1 MLLQLFV
8 VFHYY
13 TIGDLL
19 RQRAES
25 NRLAKEAEEE
35 SRPSLGSVRANGL
48 LAFVGL
54 LVLVVG
60 ARFTVTAG
68 ESLARGLGVSDEVI
82 GLTILAIGTSLP
94 ELTASVIATRRGHAE
109 LAIGNVV
116 GSNIANIALILG
128 IGAMIRPIRVQMR
141 LLVREVPL
149 MILATMAFYVL
160 ALDQSLQRWDGA
172 ILLVGFVAYTLYLL
186 KGARMEPPAIE
197 VEYQKFVPSGGTL
210 SSHILLTV
218 LGLGT
223 LLGGAQMVVSGA
235 SEAARFLGISELA
248 VGLTVVAIGTSLPE
262 LATAIA
268 ASVQD
273 EGDILVGNVV
283 GSNVFNVL
291 AVLGT
296 SSLARPLH
304 IAQSVIFVEAPVM
317 IVVSI
322 LLLPFVWST
331 LRVTR
336 SEGVILVAA
345 YVAFVIVFAIPH

>member
-1 MLLQLFV
+1 MATSLILFI
-8 VFHYY
+8 
-13 TIGDLL
+13 IGLAALYIGADLL
-19 RQRAES
+19 IRGAS
-25 NRLAKEAEEE
+25 RLA
-35 SRPSLGSVRANGL
+35 RD
-48 LAFVGL
+48 
-54 LVLVVG
+54 
-60 ARFTVTAG
+60 
-68 ESLARGLGVSDEVI
+68 LGVNALVI
-82 GLTILAIGTSLP
+82 GLTVVAMGTSMP
-94 ELTASVIATRRGHAE
+94 ELLVGVVASVRGSGDIT
-109 LAIGNVV
+109 IGNVV

-128 IGAMIRPIRVQMR
+128 IGAIIRPIRVQMR

-172 ILLVGFVAYTLYLL
+172 ILLIGFVAYTLYLL
-186 KGARMEPPAIE
+186 KGARLEPPAIE

-210 SSHILLTV
+210 STHILLTV

-262 LATAIA
+262 LATAVA

-296 SSLARPLH
+296 SSLARPLD

-336 SEGVILVAA
+336 PEGVILVAA

>member
-1 MLLQLFV
+1 MKATGKASCLRQLASPHSPPMATSLILFI
-8 VFHYY
+8 
-13 TIGDLL
+13 IGLAALYIGADLL
-19 RQRAES
+19 IRGAS
-25 NRLAKEAEEE
+25 RLA
-35 SRPSLGSVRANGL
+35 RD
-48 LAFVGL
+48 
-54 LVLVVG
+54 
-60 ARFTVTAG
+60 
-68 ESLARGLGVSDEVI
+68 LGVNALVI
-82 GLTILAIGTSLP
+82 GLTVVAMGTSMP
-94 ELTASVIATRRGHAE
+94 ELLVGVVASVRDSGDI
-109 LAIGNVV
+109 AIGNVV

-186 KGARMEPPAIE
+186 KGARLEPPAIE

-296 SSLARPLH
+296 SSLARPLDV
-304 IAQSVIFVEAPVM
+304 AQSVIFVEAPVM

>member
-1 MLLQLFV
+1 MATSLILFI
-8 VFHYY
+8 
-13 TIGDLL
+13 IGLAALYIGADLL
-19 RQRAES
+19 IRGAS
-25 NRLAKEAEEE
+25 RLA
-35 SRPSLGSVRANGL
+35 RD
-48 LAFVGL
+48 
-54 LVLVVG
+54 
-60 ARFTVTAG
+60 
-68 ESLARGLGVSDEVI
+68 LGVNALVI
-82 GLTILAIGTSLP
+82 GLTVVAMGTSMP
-94 ELTASVIATRRGHAE
+94 ELLVGVVASVRGSGDI
-109 LAIGNVV
+109 AIGNVV

-186 KGARMEPPAIE
+186 KGARLEPPAIE

-296 SSLARPLH
+296 SSLARPLD

>member
-1 MLLQLFV
+1 MATSLILFI
-8 VFHYY
+8 
-13 TIGDLL
+13 IGLVALYIGADLL
-19 RQRAES
+19 IRGAS
-25 NRLAKEAEEE
+25 RLA
-35 SRPSLGSVRANGL
+35 RD
-48 LAFVGL
+48 
-54 LVLVVG
+54 
-60 ARFTVTAG
+60 
-68 ESLARGLGVSDEVI
+68 LGVNALVI
-82 GLTILAIGTSLP
+82 GLTVVAMGTSMP
-94 ELTASVIATRRGHAE
+94 ELLVGVVASVRDSGDI
-109 LAIGNVV
+109 AIGNVV

-304 IAQSVIFVEAPVM
+304 VAQSVIFVEAPVM

>member
-1 MLLQLFV
+1 MATSLILFI
-8 VFHYY
+8 
-13 TIGDLL
+13 IGLAALYIGADLL
-19 RQRAES
+19 IRGAS
-25 NRLAKEAEEE
+25 RLA
-35 SRPSLGSVRANGL
+35 RD
-48 LAFVGL
+48 
-54 LVLVVG
+54 
-60 ARFTVTAG
+60 
-68 ESLARGLGVSDEVI
+68 LGVNALVI
-82 GLTILAIGTSLP
+82 GLTVVAMGTSMP
-94 ELTASVIATRRGHAE
+94 ELLVGVVASVRDSGDI
-109 LAIGNVV
+109 AIGNVV